1 MYSLSRLD
9 KIVSIL
15 VSFIV
20 FCLLIL
26 PLITIYRLNYP
37 RTSSSTVKSIGVLAA
52 FAVIFSSTLSVVTR
66 TSRHELFVASAGY
79 CAILLVFI
87 SGSGDKND

>member
-1 MYSLSRLD
+1 MYSSSRID

-26 PLITIYRLNYP
+26 PLIAIYRLNHP
-37 RTSSSTVKSIGVLAA
+37 RTPSSTVKSIGVLAA
-52 FAVIFSSTLSVVTR
+52 FAVIFSGTLSVVTR

-87 SGSGDKND
+87 SGSGDQND